1 MGYVD
6 DILKIVLAE
15 LHQTETSDWSMYP
28 GGAPGAPARMYGMF
42 CKCREDREGQIASHA
57 PEINRLHLGARL
69 VGRAKQ
75 TAM

>member
-28 GGAPGAPARMYGMF
+28 GGAPARMYRMF
-42 CKCREDREGQIASHA
+42 CKCREDKE
-57 PEINRLHLGARL
+57 ARL
-69 VGRAKQ
+69 LPMLLKSIGSVWGLDL
-75 TAM
+75 